1 MTERTATT
9 APERRAPPRRVGS
22 GERCSRM
29 AKQCRQPS
37 SELCLRF
44 SYNVRRLR
52 LARGYTQREL
62 AKRCGFVPSYIG
74 NIEQGT
80 ENVTLATLETLMH
93 GLGCSEEDLF
103 MRQAKAE
110 RGPMIAVAVPDA
122 SPASTSERGD
132 GS

>member
-1 MTERTATT
+1 
-9 APERRAPPRRVGS
+9 
-22 GERCSRM
+22 M
-29 AKQCRQPS
+29 AKQHRQPS
-37 SELCLRF
+37 AEICMRF

-62 AKRCGFVPSYIG
+62 AKRCGFIPSYIG

-93 GLGCSEEDLF
+93 GLECSGEDLF

-110 RGPMIAVAVPDA
+110 RGPMIAVAVPDP
-122 SPASTSERGD
+122 SPAPTSGRGN
-132 GS
+132 GRNEG